1 MPIVKKQ
8 LDTNLELLRRVIP
21 PEASMDE
28 IVTLFYTILA
38 VYNVS
43 QEGAFQTF
51 TSAIVNIPETYD
63 DFYDTISYLISQID
77 GEPVQ

>member
-1 MPIVKKQ
+1 MPIIKKQ
-8 LDTNLELLRRVIP
+8 LDTNLELLRQLIP
-21 PEASMDE
+21 PEASMDD

-38 VYNVS
+38 VYNVD
-43 QEGAFQTF
+43 QEGAFKTF

-77 GEPVQ
+77 GETIQ